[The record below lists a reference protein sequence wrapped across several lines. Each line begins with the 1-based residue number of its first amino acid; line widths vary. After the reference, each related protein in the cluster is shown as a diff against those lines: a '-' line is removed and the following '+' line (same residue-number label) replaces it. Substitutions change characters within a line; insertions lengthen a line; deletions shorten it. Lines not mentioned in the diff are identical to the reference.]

1 MDTTKLTNPP
11 LNTLGLRG
19 QRVSAFCLDSEHAD
33 VIYSWYEHIS
43 DANDVTVIASV
54 LGPDSTGILHP
65 HQWDAYAVNITEFRR
80 HYYQSWLHILQVQLF
95 DAGTYSCVTTFW
107 AAQFEVVVLGE

>member
-1 MDTTKLTNPP
+1 MDTTKLTNLP

-43 DANDVTVIASV
+43 HANGIKIASV
-54 LGPDSTGILHP
+54 LGPDSTSVVHP
-65 HQWDAYAVNITEFRR
+65 YQREAYAVNITEVRR

-95 DAGTYSCVTTFW
+95 DAGTYSCDTTFMSTP
-107 AAQFEVVVLGE
+107 FEVVVLGE